1 MEETKEKEK
10 IDTHAFLFSYM
21 VGSSAFLIMV
31 SRSPIL
37 SKLDGNILII
47 STILFLSL
55 PILLFIMFN
64 TVVLKV
70 KTK

>member
-10 IDTHAFLFSYM
+10 IDTNAFLVSYM
-21 VGSSAFLIMV
+21 VGSSVFLFMV
-31 SRSPIL
+31 SRSPIE

-47 STILFLSL
+47 SCILFLSV
-55 PILLFIMFN
+55 PILLFVMFN
-64 TVVLKV
+64 KV

>member
-10 IDTHAFLFSYM
+10 IDTNAFLFSYL
-21 VGSSAFLIMV
+21 VGSSVFLVMV
-31 SRSPIL
+31 SCSPIK

-47 STILFLSL
+47 SCFLFLSV

-64 TVVLKV
+64 KV

>member
-1 MEETKEKEK
+1 MEEETKEERRV
-10 IDTHAFLFSYM
+10 DTNAFLASYT
-21 VGSSAFLIMV
+21 VGSSVFLFMV

-55 PILLFIMFN
+55 PILLFVMFN
-64 TVVLKV
+64 KV